1 MAEKE
6 PEFDPTDYRMAV
18 LNRGK
23 APKPWT
29 WEIYCAGK
37 YKPVLRADVYFESMS
52 AATREGKKAL
62 LVFPAATGRG
72 LISRAMAAS
81 GDVPSIVELGGTSVA
96 C

>member
-6 PEFDPTDYRMAV
+6 PEFDPSDYRMAV

-37 YKPVLRADVYFESMS
+37 YKPVLRADIYFESMS

-62 LVFPAATGRG
+62 ADFLQLRDAA
-72 LISRAMAAS
+72 
-81 GDVPSIVELGGTSVA
+81 
-96 C
+96 